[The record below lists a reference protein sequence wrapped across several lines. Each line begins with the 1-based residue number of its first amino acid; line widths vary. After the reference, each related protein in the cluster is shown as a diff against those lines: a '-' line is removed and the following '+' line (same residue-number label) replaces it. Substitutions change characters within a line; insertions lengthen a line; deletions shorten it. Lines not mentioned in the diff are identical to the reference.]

1 MEFSNDKENNSINLD
16 FSNLDMIA
24 KDNKEEQINDNENE
38 DINLS
43 KIDFEDSNDLYMPDE
58 KLDLSKNKN
67 DIIEELVNEIKMNN
81 KKSVDSNNDV
91 NNLKNIFGTLILVQN
106 LPLIIMKH
114 YQMTKNIRLLLIK
127 RQKGNNFETN
137 IMMLILFI

>member
-58 KLDLSKNKN
+58 KLDLSNNKN

-81 KKSVDSNNDV
+81 KKSVDSNIDDK
-91 NNLKNIFGTLILVQN
+91 NLKNIFGQCNTNFSTKFTTYNNETLSNDKKRKTFIN
-106 LPLIIMKH
+106 KK
-114 YQMTKNIRLLLIK
+114 TKRK
-127 RQKGNNFETN
+127 
-137 IMMLILFI
+137 

>member
-1 MEFSNDKENNSINLD
+1 
-16 FSNLDMIA
+16 MIS
-24 KDNKEEQINDNENE
+24 KDYKEEQINENE

-43 KIDFEDSNDLYMPDE
+43 KIDFEDINDLYMPDE
-58 KLDLSKNKN
+58 KLDLSNNKN

-106 LPLIIMKH
+106 LPLIIMKSNDKKNKTFINKK
-114 YQMTKNIRLLLIK
+114 TKRK
-127 RQKGNNFETN
+127 
-137 IMMLILFI
+137 